1 MRQCFMGSILMF
13 KDAQYYRVLVLVSIN
28 SRFKEFKISKTL
40 IFQIIYFIGRTMRTK
55 VTYIWQNSNFFYKNN
70 T

>member
-1 MRQCFMGSILMF
+1 MGSILMF

>member
-1 MRQCFMGSILMF
+1 MF
-13 KDAQYYRVLVLVSIN
+13 HGINFDVQDIQSNRDLGQNSIN
-28 SRFKEFKISKTL
+28 SIFKEFKISKTL